1 MNRFIMKPNPMYIF
15 RLVSTQMDIIV
26 TIVTWWST
34 NEVSKCV
41 LWHTVHSEIASM
53 FV

>member
-1 MNRFIMKPNPMYIF
+1 MNCFIMNPNPMYIF
-15 RLVSTQMDIIV
+15 RLVSSQMDIIV
-26 TIVTWWST
+26 ITVPWWTT

-41 LWHTVHSEIASM
+41 LWYIVHSEIASM